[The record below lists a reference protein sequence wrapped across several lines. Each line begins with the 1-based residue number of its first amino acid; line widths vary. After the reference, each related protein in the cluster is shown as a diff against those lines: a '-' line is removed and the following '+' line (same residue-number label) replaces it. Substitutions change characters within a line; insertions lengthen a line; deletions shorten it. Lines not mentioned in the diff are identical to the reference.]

1 MFRCEN
7 LMLSVLIVVAILFI
21 SGYQIKVAFSQD
33 EETPNF
39 GTEKAP
45 FIPLPE
51 KDRNPT
57 QDEETPN
64 FGTEKAPFIPLPEKD
79 RNPPPPATNA
89 TIVKD
94 LPKNMFVRDN
104 DSDTEPLS
112 ITNRTEILEV
122 LPANSTTAIDFVDK
136 SLKNSTGQGLLPP
149 SILSNISK
157 AEKLENISKPSNGN
171 QTSGTLLDILNQ
183 ENLTQKVLPLI
194 EPTNKSTTSA
204 DLEEL
209 DQPLPPNVPENVTT
223 LEEEEENQT
232 APSSVNGNAT
242 AENENE
248 TSQETAQP
256 EVNQSAESPPAAKE
270 LGSQLPQIQN
280 NTQNEGNEEKPS
292 KSLTKNQQSEDN
304 EEKPPISLTTNNTQ
318 NEGNEE
324 KPSKSLTKNQQ
335 SEDNEEKP
343 PISLTTNNTQ
353 NEGNEEKPS
362 KSLTKNQ
369 QSEDNEEKPPISLT
383 TNNTQNEGNEEKP
396 SKSLTKNQQ
405 SEDNEEKPPISL
417 TTNNTQNEGN
427 EEKPPVNLTTN
438 NTQNDFELPK

>member
-1 MFRCEN
+1 MKDMFRCEN

-21 SGYQIKVAFSQD
+21 SGYQIKIAFSQD

-51 KDRNPT
+51 QDRNPP

-64 FGTEKAPFIPLPEKD
+64 FGTEKAPFIPLPEQD
-79 RNPPPPATNA
+79 RNPPPPAKNA
-89 TIVKD
+89 TIVED
-94 LPKNMFVRDN
+94 LPKSMFVRDN
-104 DSDTEPLS
+104 DTDTEPLS
-112 ITNRTEILEV
+112 ITNRTEILAI
-122 LPANSTTAIDFVDK
+122 LPANSTTAINFVDQ

-248 TSQETAQP
+248 TSQENAQETAQP
-256 EVNQSAESPPAAKE
+256 EVNQSAESPPAAKD
-270 LGSQLPQIQN
+270 LGSQLPQIQ
-280 NTQNEGNEEKPS
+280 
-292 KSLTKNQQSEDN
+292 
-304 EEKPPISLTTNNTQ
+304 
-318 NEGNEE
+318 
-324 KPSKSLTKNQQ
+324 
-335 SEDNEEKP
+335 
-343 PISLTTNNTQ
+343 
-353 NEGNEEKPS
+353 
-362 KSLTKNQ
+362 
-369 QSEDNEEKPPISLT
+369 
-383 TNNTQNEGNEEKP
+383 NNTQNEGNEEKP

>member
-1 MFRCEN
+1 MKDLFRCEN

-21 SGYQIKVAFSQD
+21 SGYQIKIAFSQD

-45 FIPLPE
+45 FTPLPE
-51 KDRNPT
+51 
-57 QDEETPN
+57 Q
-64 FGTEKAPFIPLPEKD
+64 D
-79 RNPPPPATNA
+79 RNPPPPAKNA

-122 LPANSTTAIDFVDK
+122 LPANSTTAINFVDK

-149 SILSNISK
+149 SILSNISM

-223 LEEEEENQT
+223 LAEEEENQT

-242 AENENE
+242 EENENG

-256 EVNQSAESPPAAKE
+256 EGNQSAESPPAAKD

-280 NTQNEGNEEKPS
+280 NTQ
-292 KSLTKNQQSEDN
+292 TEDN
-304 EEKPPISLTTNNTQ
+304 EENPPISLKATNNTQ

-335 SEDNEEKP
+335 TEDNEENP
-343 PISLTTNNTQ
+343 PISLKATNNTQ
-353 NEGNEEKPS
+353 NEGNEM
-362 KSLTKNQ
+362 
-369 QSEDNEEKPPISLT
+369 PPF
-383 TNNTQNEGNEEKP
+383 
-396 SKSLTKNQQ
+396 
-405 SEDNEEKPPISL
+405 
-417 TTNNTQNEGN
+417 
-427 EEKPPVNLTTN
+427 NLTTN
-438 NTQNDFELPK
+438 NTQKD

>member
-1 MFRCEN
+1 MKDIFRCEN
-7 LMLSVLIVVAILFI
+7 LMASVLIVVALLFI

-39 GTEKAP
+39 GTQKAP

-51 KDRNPT
+51 EDRNPP

-64 FGTEKAPFIPLPEKD
+64 FGTEKAPFIPLPEED
-79 RNPPPPATNA
+79 RNPPPPAENA

-122 LPANSTTAIDFVDK
+122 LPANSTTAINFVDK
-136 SLKNSTGQGLLPP
+136 SLKNSTGQGLLPT

-171 QTSGTLLDILNQ
+171 QTGGTLLDILNQ

-248 TSQETAQP
+248 TSQENAQP
-256 EVNQSAESPPAAKE
+256 EVNQSAESPPATKD

-280 NTQNEGNEEKPS
+280 NTQSEDNEENPPISLTTNNTLNEGNEEKPS
-292 KSLTKNQQSEDN
+292 KSLAKNQQSEDN
-304 EEKPPISLTTNNTQ
+304 EENPPISLTTNNTL

-324 KPSKSLTKNQQ
+324 KPSKSLAKNQQ
-335 SEDNEEKP
+335 SEDNEENP
-343 PISLTTNNTQ
+343 PISLTTNNT
-353 NEGNEEKPS
+353 
-362 KSLTKNQ
+362 L
-369 QSEDNEEKPPISLT
+369 
-383 TNNTQNEGNEEKP
+383 
-396 SKSLTKNQQ
+396 
-405 SEDNEEKPPISL
+405 
-417 TTNNTQNEGN
+417 NEGN